1 MTTTKG
7 IILAGGSGS
16 RLYPL
21 TKVTNKH
28 LLPVGDK
35 PMIYHSIHKLTQ
47 AGITDILVISGT
59 DHLGSIVSLLGSG
72 AEFGCSLT
80 YRVQDEAGGIAQAL
94 GIAESFVNGGR
105 CIVILG
111 DNIFENPLGPFVSA
125 FEAQPCGARLLLIE
139 HENPH
144 RFGVATLGENQKLLT
159 IVEKPKQPASNCI
172 VTGIYA
178 YDSAVFDYIRA
189 CTPSQRNELEITD
202 VNNLY
207 IQDGNCYYDI
217 LSGWWSDAGTFESL
231 YHASQLIHDR
241 PIH

>member
-1 MTTTKG
+1 MTKTKG

-28 LLPVGDK
+28 LLPVGNK

-47 AGITDILVISGT
+47 AGITDILIISGT

-72 AEFGCSLT
+72 SEFGCALT

-94 GIAESFVNGGR
+94 GIAEPFVNGGR
-105 CIVILG
+105 CVVILG
-111 DNIFENPLGPFVSA
+111 DNIFERPLDSFVSA
-125 FEAQPCGARLLLIE
+125 FDAQPCGARLLLIE

-144 RFGVATLGENQKLLT
+144 RFGVATLGDNQKLLT
-159 IVEKPKQPASNCI
+159 IVEKPKTPDSNCI

-178 YDSAVFDYIRA
+178 YDSVVFDYVRA
-189 CTPSQRNELEITD
+189 CSPSKRNELEITD

-207 IQDGNCYYDI
+207 IQDGTCYYDI

-231 YHASQLIHDR
+231 HHASQLIQDN